1 MRCQPFHS
9 SHQVQDRW
17 KHFHHFDH
25 LECREKQ
32 VQQAKERNWILI
44 LYTESSSC
52 VHSLISW
59 VLRQK
64 SSTFR
69 SNPRFKLWSICR
81 QQLPLRLKFPIW
93 SISPLSIFPLF
104 YHSSCSPPHGG
115 ELLKIHDSRNGEKL
129 ISFAQISKISLLSNV
144 IIINLWQSSG
154 LLQSKKSPVEKCTA
168 ALIIRL
174 PLSRTFL
181 LTVGWLLC
189 GNCYVTAPLWESAT
203 ESASQCEPHTA
214 QASPASTLWPG
225 VQPTFHIIHYALYI
239 IQHPIS
245 SQLLKLIWKS
255 FPLATILLSGC
266 PDHTKY
272 KR

>member
-1 MRCQPFHS
+1 MRCEPFHS

-115 ELLKIHDSRNGEKL
+115 ELLKIHDSRNCEKL
-129 ISFAQISKISLLSNV
+129 YFLCTNQQNIIIVKCHYNQLVAKFRSFTEQKIPCGEVHSCTHHKAASQLDFFAQS
-144 IIINLWQSSG
+144 
-154 LLQSKKSPVEKCTA
+154 
-168 ALIIRL
+168 
-174 PLSRTFL
+174 
-181 LTVGWLLC
+181 
-189 GNCYVTAPLWESAT
+189 
-203 ESASQCEPHTA
+203 
-214 QASPASTLWPG
+214 
-225 VQPTFHIIHYALYI
+225 
-239 IQHPIS
+239 
-245 SQLLKLIWKS
+245 
-255 FPLATILLSGC
+255 
-266 PDHTKY
+266 
-272 KR
+272 

>member
-1 MRCQPFHS
+1 MRWKPFHS

-59 VLRQK
+59 VLRQR
-64 SSTFR
+64 SSTFH
-69 SNPRFKLWSICR
+69 SNPRFKLWSSR
-81 QQLPLRLKFPIW
+81 ELPLRLKFPIW

-129 ISFAQISKISLLSNV
+129 ISFAQISQMLLLSNV
-144 IIINLWQSSG
+144 IIINLWQSSRSFTEQTIPCG
-154 LLQSKKSPVEKCTA
+154 EVHSCTHHKA
-168 ALIIRL
+168 
-174 PLSRTFL
+174 
-181 LTVGWLLC
+181 
-189 GNCYVTAPLWESAT
+189 
-203 ESASQCEPHTA
+203 ASQSNFFAHSWLT
-214 QASPASTLWPG
+214 G
-225 VQPTFHIIHYALYI
+225 V
-239 IQHPIS
+239 
-245 SQLLKLIWKS
+245 
-255 FPLATILLSGC
+255 
-266 PDHTKY
+266 
-272 KR
+272 R